1 MAEAPSPLLAL
12 PDELW
17 LDIIDFLPIEAVI
30 HLSLTSQNFCRLAN
44 WNNIPRGRELNRLA
58 TCMRSMS
65 AEDAAE
71 VERALSKAPGL
82 WWATCTNN
90 SSTRLE
96 KQVIEG
102 LHAAGDD
109 PRASKLW
116 GLVIGL
122 AVLLMA
128 VTARQE

>member
-1 MAEAPSPLLAL
+1 MAEGPSPLLAL

-30 HLSLTSQNFCRLAN
+30 HLSFTSQDFCRLAN
-44 WNNIPRGRELNRLA
+44 WNNLPQGRELNRLA
-58 TCMRSMS
+58 RRVRNMS

-71 VERALSKAPGL
+71 LERALSKAPSL
-82 WWATCTNN
+82 WWATYTKN
-90 SSTRLE
+90 SSRWLE
-96 KQVIEG
+96 EQMIEG

-109 PRASKLW
+109 PRAFKLW
-116 GLVIGL
+116 GVAIGL

-128 VTARQE
+128 VAARQE